1 MTGGGS
7 AFRTGHGGAGDTPSP
22 RGAERA
28 GRDDASA
35 EGTDAARGSEGEG
48 ADASRPDA
56 ADAGPA
62 APRADAGEPGP
73 LARVG
78 RLLAGVPAFGKLLYR
93 LLGDDRV
100 SLLDKVIF
108 GAALVYLFVPMDLV
122 PDWLPALGQL
132 DDLLIVGI
140 TLDRLVHRTDE
151 AVLAEHWDGDEASL
165 AALKG
170 LLDRAVG
177 MLPGWARGLL
187 RAG

>member
-7 AFRTGHGGAGDTPSP
+7 SFRTGHGEAGGTAATEAGGSGEDPGDGARGPDASP
-22 RGAERA
+22 GP
-28 GRDDASA
+28 DDA
-35 EGTDAARGSEGEG
+35 AA
-48 ADASRPDA
+48 D
-56 ADAGPA
+56 DAGP
-62 APRADAGEPGP
+62 PVGGGKLGS
-73 LARVG
+73 LAKAR

-100 SLLDKVIF
+100 SLVDKVIF

-132 DDLLIVGI
+132 DDLLIVGV
-140 TLDRLVHRTDE
+140 TLDRLLHRTDE
-151 AVLAEHWDGDEASL
+151 AVLSEHWDGDDASL
-165 AALKG
+165 SALKG

-177 MLPGWARGLL
+177 VLPGWVRGLL